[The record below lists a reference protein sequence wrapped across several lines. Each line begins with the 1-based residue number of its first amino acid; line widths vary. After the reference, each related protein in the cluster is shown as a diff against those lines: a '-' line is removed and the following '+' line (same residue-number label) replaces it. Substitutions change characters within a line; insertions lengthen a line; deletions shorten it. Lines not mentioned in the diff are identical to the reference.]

1 MEAPTAEDLPA
12 SATEWSELPLDA
24 LSSVFIKL
32 GAIEILMNAGLVCRS
47 WLQAAKLP
55 DLWRSVD
62 MTHHKLL
69 DIDYGDEFSVDLQMA
84 ELGFSYLK
92 PNKINGE
99 ALRAMAKVAIDRS
112 GGQLEVFVGKWFVTD
127 ELLKFIADRSP
138 ALKDVGLISCFTV
151 SNKGFTELSYKCPR
165 LEELQLTF
173 CNNVS
178 GHEVFEATG
187 KACPQLKHFRLARRG
202 YELTGGEA
210 AACMAMHELR
220 SLTIHNSN
228 ITRRELEYILDGS
241 PHLEFL
247 DLTGC
252 FNIVV
257 DDALRARCAGIKS
270 LTLPCT
276 EDDDYYGAGL
286 YASDCSYD
294 FLGDSD

>member
-32 GAIEILMNAGLVCRS
+32 GAIEILMEAGLVCRS
-47 WLQAAKLP
+47 WLQAAKLL

-62 MTHHKLL
+62 MAHHKLL

-84 ELGFSYLK
+84 ELGFSHVK
-92 PNKINGE
+92 PNQVARSEGHRPHFMLHRLQQRIH
-99 ALRAMAKVAIDRS
+99 RAD
-112 GGQLEVFVGKWFVTD
+112 
-127 ELLKFIADRSP
+127 
-138 ALKDVGLISCFTV
+138 
-151 SNKGFTELSYKCPR
+151 
-165 LEELQLTF
+165 LQVPSARGSTAHTF
-173 CNNVS
+173 CNHV
-178 GHEVFEATG
+178 GGQDVFEATG
-187 KACPQLKHFRLARRG
+187 KACPQLKNFR
-202 YELTGGEA
+202 
-210 AACMAMHELR
+210 LR
-220 SLTIHNSN
+220 SLTIHNSD
-228 ITRRELEYILDGS
+228 ITKRELQSILDGC

-252 FNIVV
+252 LNIVV
-257 DDALRARCAGIKS
+257 DDTLQARCARISS

-276 EDDDYYGAGL
+276 EDDDYYGADL